1 MKEIQKYFP
10 ELPPDQLDKLAR
22 LPELYAYWNERI
34 NVISR
39 KDMEN
44 FETRHL
50 LHSLSIARVFNFT
63 SGTKIMDAGTGGGL
77 PGIPLAIIFP
87 GVQFTLVDSIG
98 KKIQVVEN
106 IATALG
112 LENVIARKS
121 RFEEVTEQFDFITG
135 RAVTSLPDIFKVLK
149 GKISPDGK
157 NILPNGI
164 IYIKGGDFE
173 DELKKIKAK
182 YKIWHLDDFFEDP
195 FFETKKLV
203 FLYDFK

>member
-10 ELPPDQLDKLAR
+10 ELSPDQLDKLAR
-22 LPELYAYWNERI
+22 LPELYAHWNERI

-112 LENVIARKS
+112 LENVI
-121 RFEEVTEQFDFITG
+121 
-135 RAVTSLPDIFKVLK
+135 
-149 GKISPDGK
+149 
-157 NILPNGI
+157 
-164 IYIKGGDFE
+164 
-173 DELKKIKAK
+173 
-182 YKIWHLDDFFEDP
+182 
-195 FFETKKLV
+195 
-203 FLYDFK
+203 